1 MEIAIIQ
8 IMNLIK
14 GKQVLRTVSYAKKTQ
29 FEILQPRLASKID

>member
-14 GKQVLRTVSYAKKTQ
+14 GKQVLRTVSYAKKTR